1 MTTKID
7 WLAGK
12 KELPAHDLFLAA
24 LPGVGNVGKL
34 VVDGLAK
41 SPDAKLV
48 ARVLHPDM
56 PPQAL
61 LTDSRLTPPHL
72 ALHLLKLNEKTILLL
87 SGEVQPL
94 SPRGQFEV
102 ASELLLQAAKS
113 GCEHVFVLAGLSSE
127 PGVEEVFAICADDAA
142 EEMLSSG
149 GATISTDRP
158 EGGVIGLAGLLSSLG
173 PVYGVSSGCIISTS
187 IGNSVDIHSAERM
200 RLALQNWL
208 NVELPIPITTTE
220 AIAERIEK
228 LMAEYPDSSLGREL
242 LEDNSTSLYA

>member
-1 MTTKID
+1 MTVKMD
-7 WLAGK
+7 WLSGK

-41 SPDAKLV
+41 SPNARLV
-48 ARVLHPDM
+48 ARLLHPDM

-72 ALHLLKLNEKTILLL
+72 ALHLFESSDKRILLL

-94 SPRGQFEV
+94 TPSGQFEV
-102 ASELLLQAAKS
+102 ASDLLKKS
-113 GCEHVFVLAGLSSE
+113 ALAGCEHVFVLAGLSSE

-149 GATISTDRP
+149 GAPISSDRP
-158 EGGVIGLAGLLSSLG
+158 EGGVIGLAGLLSSMG
-173 PVYGVSSGCIISTS
+173 PVYGISSGCIIATS
-187 IGNSVDIHSAERM
+187 IGNSVDVHSAERM
-200 RLALQNWL
+200 RLALQKWL
-208 NVELPIPITTTE
+208 NVDLAIPIATTE

-228 LMAEYPDSSLGREL
+228 LMADNPDSSLGRDL
-242 LEDNSTSLYA
+242 LDDNSTSLYA